1 MLRRRARSEGEEHT
15 PRSHLQQQ
23 RRQLHSSDIKPP
35 SGVGYTHRHFLRA
48 TTIHMNWSSPQRRAA
63 WLAWQRVTE
72 GHTVRVGAACP
83 AVDERFSA
91 LSPPSLAVIC
101 KWGDTQLTACKEA
114 VWPVPRS
121 NEHQK
126 VDISSERNED
136 YLLLLLLLKHS
147 RRHQLSHLSGRYSLY
162 LLASL
167 SKAAGGNGTF
177 QQLPASWKPPEKRSR
192 AGTQGDNGAQAHS
205 RLREQ
210 NCPGVCEGVMLS
222 TI

>member
-1 MLRRRARSEGEEHT
+1 MLRRRARSEGEERT

-23 RRQLHSSDIKPP
+23 RQQLHSSDIKPP

-48 TTIHMNWSSPQRRAA
+48 TTIHMNWSSPRRRAV

-101 KWGDTQLTACKEA
+101 KRGDTQLTACKEA

-147 RRHQLSHLSGRYSLY
+147 RRHQLSHLSTGTHRTSWLLCPKLLGARGPSSNSL
-162 LLASL
+162 
-167 SKAAGGNGTF
+167 
-177 QQLPASWKPPEKRSR
+177 R
-192 AGTQGDNGAQAHS
+192 AGNLQRSGAELEHKEITEPEPIQDSESKTARVS
-205 RLREQ
+205 VR
-210 NCPGVCEGVMLS
+210 V
-222 TI
+222 

>member
-1 MLRRRARSEGEEHT
+1 MLRRRARSEGEERT

-23 RRQLHSSDIKPP
+23 RQQLHSSDIKPP

-48 TTIHMNWSSPQRRAA
+48 TTIHMNWSSPRRRAA

-101 KWGDTQLTACKEA
+101 KRGDTQLTACKEA

-147 RRHQLSHLSGRYSLY
+147 RRHQLSHLSTGTHRTSWLLCPKLLGARGPSSNSL
-162 LLASL
+162 
-167 SKAAGGNGTF
+167 
-177 QQLPASWKPPEKRSR
+177 R
-192 AGTQGDNGAQAHS
+192 AGNLQRSGAELEHKEITEPEPIQDSESKTARVS
-205 RLREQ
+205 VR
-210 NCPGVCEGVMLS
+210 V
-222 TI
+222 